1 MKISTRTRYGVRT
14 MIEIAR
20 GNPEKGVFQ
29 KDIAINQSLSIKYLD
44 HIIHALKTARLITN
58 TRGKKSGY
66 ILTRKPSEITIFD
79 IHRAF
84 EPGICIVECLSG
96 SYQCNMIDGCQARG
110 FWGRLNNLI
119 YDYFRSVTLD
129 DLINGTVNLED
140 ESFFEVLS
148 HQKA

>member
-1 MKISTRTRYGVRT
+1 

-20 GNPEKGVFQ
+20 GQPDRGVFQ
-29 KDIAINQSLSIKYLD
+29 KEIATNQSLSVKYLD

-66 ILTRKPSEITIFD
+66 VLTRKPSEITVFD

-96 SYQCNMIDGCQARG
+96 SYQCNMSDGCQARG
-110 FWGRLNNLI
+110 FWGHLNNLI
-119 YDYFRSVTLD
+119 YDYFRSVTLE
-129 DLINGTVNLED
+129 DLISGKVNLED
-140 ESFFEVLS
+140 ESIFEVLS
-148 HQKA
+148 SQKA